1 VGRDASTKPF
11 QQTLASNVP
20 VLDLGD
26 TPNADSQN
34 RSPAAS
40 GQATASGQTITA
52 SGQTTAAPASG
63 PVAATVAATL
73 AQTLRVDGRGVRLGE
88 SIQLYLETSAAELEA
103 ITFQFNHKYAAL
115 AGESLAAFQ
124 KEQTSLLRMLQASK
138 IKGKSLDKRISDSPN
153 KASFA
158 SECDALMV
166 TMETISTLILF
177 VEFMKGPTS
186 DLEKGL
192 AACEATI
199 GLGYKLSKHYH
210 LKILDGKLQQR
221 IIFADHARVCELM
234 CWSSAEV
241 QVLLTCCEKPEIQ
254 QALQVKC
261 AGFVIDILGTL
272 KKKKASGQKLWCETA
287 SGQEV
292 AAFLRVYCA
301 QILGDFVPPGDF
313 VRSIEIAYFLLVC
326 KTVGVACLLD
336 AVNDMN
342 EYCNDADRDVC
353 AIKEFFLG
361 PGSVGDVIF
370 KEASKTL
377 EVRRVELTNNAT
389 LADMRRRAEK
399 IYGGPAAFGEN
410 PRDLE
415 EDGQALSQFD
425 ETFADGSSRP
435 EASYWYFMD
444 AAHDWLNE
452 FRDLTSRKKKITL

>member
-1 VGRDASTKPF
+1 M
-11 QQTLASNVP
+11 
-20 VLDLGD
+20 
-26 TPNADSQN
+26 
-34 RSPAAS
+34 
-40 GQATASGQTITA
+40 
-52 SGQTTAAPASG
+52 
-63 PVAATVAATL
+63 
-73 AQTLRVDGRGVRLGE
+73 
-88 SIQLYLETSAAELEA
+88 EA
-103 ITFQFNHKYAAL
+103 ITFQFEHKYAAL

-261 AGFVIDILGTL
+261 AAFVIDILGTL
-272 KKKKASGQKLWCETA
+272 KKKKGLW
-287 SGQEV
+287 
-292 AAFLRVYCA
+292 
-301 QILGDFVPPGDF
+301 
-313 VRSIEIAYFLLVC
+313 
-326 KTVGVACLLD
+326 
-336 AVNDMN
+336 
-342 EYCNDADRDVC
+342 
-353 AIKEFFLG
+353 
-361 PGSVGDVIF
+361 
-370 KEASKTL
+370 
-377 EVRRVELTNNAT
+377 
-389 LADMRRRAEK
+389 
-399 IYGGPAAFGEN
+399 
-410 PRDLE
+410 
-415 EDGQALSQFD
+415 
-425 ETFADGSSRP
+425 P
-435 EASYWYFMD
+435 EA
-444 AAHDWLNE
+444 LV
-452 FRDLTSRKKKITL
+452 